1 MATLDNSQSITAL
14 YIAAF
19 GRAPDKGGLAYW
31 TAQMEAGLSFDSVI
45 SSFLNSQEATSLVG
59 QGVSDQAFLN
69 TLYSNVLNRAPDTGG
84 AQYWQGRLDNL
95 EDRAALVKE
104 YISSISDSTGNDT
117 KLLQNKIVIGQK
129 FAASASGDNT
139 IYAKA
144 MMTYVT
150 SETDATVLGQKLND
164 IFDGQQP
171 VQSPVVITPKYV
183 LHEDTGVLAN
193 DGITKNGVIDVEV
206 PTGATWEYTFDG
218 GQIWQA
224 GTGSSFELS
233 EGTYGAGQV
242 NVRYTVGG
250 TTTEIGETEYSI
262 VIDQTAP
269 TVTNF
274 SAGNGG
280 GFGPGGYFYYMSAQF
295 SENIAENGSY
305 VGVGASFEYQ
315 SQFTP
320 IDINFISNKSA
331 SLQVA
336 YPSGE
341 QKIGNVILPVG
352 VFVDLAGNES
362 EAYLNSNVTISIP
375 F

>member
-45 SSFLNSQEATSLVG
+45 SSFLNSQEAASLVG

-129 FAASASGDNT
+129 FAASVSGDNT

-150 SETDATVLGQKLND
+150 SETDATVLGQSLND

-183 LHEDTGVLAN
+183 LHEDTGVSAT
-193 DGITKNGVIDVEV
+193 DGITKNGVIDVTI

-233 EGTYGAGQV
+233 ENTYSAGSV
-242 NVRYTVGG
+242 NVRYTKGG
-250 TTTEIGETEYSI
+250 ATTEIGETEYTI
-262 VIDQTAP
+262 VVDHTAP

-274 SAGNGG
+274 TTGGG
-280 GFGPGGYFYYMSAQF
+280 GFGPNGHMYFASAQF
-295 SENIAENGSY
+295 SEKIAENGAY
-305 VGVGASFEYQ
+305 IGVDPSFEYQ
-315 SQFTP
+315 SQSSP
-320 IDINFISNKSA
+320 IAINFVSNTNA
-331 SLQVA
+331 SLEVDF
-336 YPSGE
+336 PSGG
-341 QKIGNVILPVG
+341 QKVGSVILPVG
-352 VFVDLAGNES
+352 VFIDLAGNES
-362 EAYLNSNVTISIP
+362 EAYTNNNVTLTDP